1 MGGLVKRL
9 KYFGIKWAEQVAN
22 GPVGMPL
29 GQKPL
34 GLILFW
40 RVPFSHFRPLLLP
53 SFLSPHNKEMVYY
66 GGWGKRWKYFGRKWA
81 EQVANGPVGMP
92 LGQKP
97 LGVIH
102 FWRVPFPIF
111 CPCCFPPSYLPIIK
125 KLFIMG
131 GWVKRWIYLVT
142 KWAEQAANG
151 AIGMP
156 QGQKPLGLIYFWRV
170 PFSHFQPLMLPSFLF
185 PQN

>member
-1 MGGLVKRL
+1 MYRSSDPVARRCPWSAAGPASAAWTAGVASRSKRQARRKSGFYL
-9 KYFGIKWAEQVAN
+9 LYEEN
-22 GPVGMPL
+22 Y
-29 GQKPL
+29 QKPPCETTFEEL
-34 GLILFW
+34 
-40 RVPFSHFRPLLLP
+40 PFPTIFICCLLP
-53 SFLSPHNKEMVYY
+53 SSHPM
-66 GGWGKRWKYFGRKWA
+66 
-81 EQVANGPVGMP
+81 
-92 LGQKP
+92 
-97 LGVIH
+97 
-102 FWRVPFPIF
+102 
-111 CPCCFPPSYLPIIK
+111 IK